1 VLELR
6 DRELGRQPVLYE
18 LRDEARLVSSDP
30 RIGTQIGDYRIE
42 RLLGRGG
49 MSVVYLSE
57 HVRLKRKAAL
67 KVLSPELAEDPTFR
81 ARFVSEWERLAQL
94 DHPNIIPVFEA
105 GEADGLLYIAMRYVR
120 TTDLKGLIEQEGHL
134 DPERAVRIIAQTA
147 SALDAAHEQDLV
159 HRDVK
164 PANILVAIGAGPEGT
179 DHVYLSDFG
188 LTKHTQ
194 SRSGLTQ
201 TGHFMGTIDYVAPE
215 QISGKGVDGRTDQ
228 YALACVLYQCLTGEV
243 PFPREEDTA
252 ALFAH
257 LQDAPPRATEHRP
270 ELPSGIDDVIARA
283 LSKAKEDRFD
293 SCADFAR
300 AARAALSVAA
310 STTMA
315 AAPISGTVLASP
327 PVTGDVTEPADGADL
342 PSAPSIQSPPP
353 PVVEPL
359 PVAAGGPGPA
369 HAEARRPS
377 SQKWIAAG
385 VVLLVLGAGVLV
397 FTLTG
402 GDDGGGGGGGTG
414 GTGETGS
421 QSQGVLL
428 FDDFG
433 DPSTGWEETSANGV
447 TQGYV
452 DGRYQVSFDL
462 AAQPGVFA
470 IAKGGADAISSGNVG
485 VSARI
490 TLLSESESRRDG
502 FGLACRV
509 GSGGAYYFIVSS
521 TGGWS
526 IQELEAGHRNPKVLL
541 DSQGQQPVPI
551 QDVNRMEIT
560 CTGSANGP
568 ARLTLTVNGTEVP
581 VVTDDTPLPPGSVG
595 MAVAGP
601 TIDPPAGLSVAF
613 DGFRVEDLSALD
625 VPSG

>member
-1 VLELR
+1 
-6 DRELGRQPVLYE
+6 
-18 LRDEARLVSSDP
+18 
-30 RIGTQIGDYRIE
+30 
-42 RLLGRGG
+42 
-49 MSVVYLSE
+49 MSVVYLAE

-67 KVLSPELAEDPTFR
+67 KLLSPELAEDPTFR

-134 DPERAVRIIAQTA
+134 DPERAIRIIAQTA

-179 DHVYLSDFG
+179 DHAYLSDFG

-243 PFPREEDTA
+243 PFPRDEETA

-270 ELPSGIDDVIARA
+270 ELPSGIDDVIGRA

-300 AARAALSVAA
+300 AARAALNVSG
-310 STTMA
+310 STMTA
-315 AAPISGTVLASP
+315 AAPISGTVLAAP
-327 PVTGDVTEPADGADL
+327 PATGNVTEPAGGTGL

-353 PVVEPL
+353 PVVD
-359 PVAAGGPGPA
+359 PVPAAAAGPGPD
-369 HAEARRPS
+369 EAKRPS
-377 SQKWIAAG
+377 SQTWIAAG
-385 VVLLVLGAGVLV
+385 VVLLVLGAGVLA
-397 FTLTG
+397 FTLGG
-402 GDDGGGGGGGTG
+402 GDDGDGGDDGGTG
-414 GTGETGS
+414 GTGQTGS
-421 QSQGVLL
+421 QAQGALL

-433 DPSTGWEETSANGV
+433 DPSTGWEETSANGL

-452 DGRYQVSFDL
+452 DGRYQVSFDQ

-470 IAKGGADAISSGNVG
+470 IPKGGADAISSGNVG

-490 TLLSESESRRDG
+490 TLLSESQSRRDG

-526 IQELEAGHRNPKVLL
+526 IQELEEGHRNPKVLL
-541 DSQGQQPVPI
+541 DSEGQQPVPI

-560 CTGSANGP
+560 CTGSANAP

-613 DGFRVEDLSALD
+613 DDFRVEDLSVLD

>member
-1 VLELR
+1 M
-6 DRELGRQPVLYE
+6 
-18 LRDEARLVSSDP
+18 SSDP

-42 RLLGRGG
+42 RFLGRGG

-67 KVLSPELAEDPTFR
+67 KLLSPDLAEDPTFR

-120 TTDLKGLIEQEGHL
+120 TTDLKGLIEQEGRL
-134 DPERAVRIIAQTA
+134 DPKRAIRIVAQTA

-243 PFPREEDTA
+243 PFPREEETA

-257 LQDAPPRATEHRP
+257 MQDTPPRATEHRP
-270 ELPSGIDDVIARA
+270 DLPSAIDDVIARG

-293 SCADFAR
+293 SCTDLAR
-300 AARAALSVAA
+300 AARAALNVAGSA
-310 STTMA
+310 MLTPPGPVSA
-315 AAPISGTVLASP
+315 TVFAVPPSP
-327 PVTGDVTEPADGADL
+327 AGLTGAGRGADL
-342 PSAPSIQSPPP
+342 PSAPSIETPSAPPVAPTPPP
-353 PVVEPL
+353 
-359 PVAAGGPGPA
+359 AGGTAPAPIGPG
-369 HAEARRPS
+369 RPS
-377 SQKWIAAG
+377 SQKWIAVG
-385 VVLLVLGAGVLV
+385 VVVLVLVVGVFAFTQLGGDGDGGDGATG
-397 FTLTG
+397 LTG
-402 GDDGGGGGGGTG
+402 N
-414 GTGETGS
+414 GS
-421 QSQGVLL
+421 QSVLL

-433 DPSTGWEETSANGV
+433 DPSTGWETVSSGGV
-447 TQGYV
+447 TQQYV
-452 DGRYQVSFDL
+452 DGRYQISFGQ
-462 AAQPGVFA
+462 AAPPGVFA
-470 IAKGGADAISSGNVG
+470 VATGGSQAISSDNVG
-485 VSARI
+485 VSARA
-490 TLLSESESRRDG
+490 TLLSASQSQRDG
-502 FGLACRV
+502 FGLSCRS
-509 GSGGAYYFIVSS
+509 GSGGAYYFIISS
-521 TGGWS
+521 SGGWS
-526 IQELEAGHRNPKVLL
+526 IQELETGHRNPKVLL
-541 DSQGQQPVPI
+541 DSQGRQPVPI
-551 QDVNRMEIT
+551 QDVNLIEIT
-560 CTGSANGP
+560 CTGSVDGP

-581 VVTDDTPLPPGSVG
+581 TVTDDTPLPSGSVG

-613 DGFRVEDLSALD
+613 DDFRVEDLSVLD

>member
-1 VLELR
+1 
-6 DRELGRQPVLYE
+6 
-18 LRDEARLVSSDP
+18 VSSDP

-81 ARFVSEWERLAQL
+81 ARFVSESERLAQL

-120 TTDLKGLIEQEGHL
+120 TTDLKGLIEQVGHL

-243 PFPREEDTA
+243 PFPRDEETA

-257 LQDAPPRATEHRP
+257 LQDSPPRATEHRP
-270 ELPSGIDDVIARA
+270 ELPPGIDDVIARA

-300 AARAALSVAA
+300 AARAALNVAA

-327 PVTGDVTEPADGADL
+327 PVAGDVTVPAGGTDL

-353 PVVEPL
+353 PVVVPL
-359 PVAAGGPGPA
+359 PAAAGGPGPA
-369 HAEARRPS
+369 HPQAKRPS

-385 VVLLVLGAGVLV
+385 VVLLVLGAGVFA

-402 GDDGGGGGGGTG
+402 GDDGGGGGGG
-414 GTGETGS
+414 GTGSTGQTGS
-421 QSQGVLL
+421 KSQGVLL

-452 DGRYQVSFDL
+452 DGRYQVSFDQ

-470 IAKGGADAISSGNVG
+470 VAKGGADAISSGNVG

-509 GSGGAYYFIVSS
+509 GSSGAYYFIVSS

-541 DSQGQQPVPI
+541 DSEGQQPVPI

-560 CTGSANGP
+560 CTGSAEGP

-613 DGFRVEDLSALD
+613 DDFRVEDLSALD

>member
-1 VLELR
+1 M
-6 DRELGRQPVLYE
+6 
-18 LRDEARLVSSDP
+18 SSDP

-67 KVLSPELAEDPTFR
+67 KLLSPELAEDPTFR
-81 ARFVSEWERLAQL
+81 ARFVSESERLAQL

-243 PFPREEDTA
+243 PFPRDEETA

-270 ELPSGIDDVIARA
+270 ELPAGIDDVIGRA
-283 LSKAKEDRFD
+283 LSKAKEDRYD

-300 AARAALSVAA
+300 AARAALNVAG
-310 STTMA
+310 STITA
-315 AAPISGTVLASP
+315 AAPISGTVLAAP
-327 PVTGDVTEPADGADL
+327 PPTGDVTEPAGETGL
-342 PSAPSIQSPPP
+342 PSPPPIQSPPP
-353 PVVEPL
+353 PVVEPAL
-359 PVAAGGPGPA
+359 AAAAGPGPTKA
-369 HAEARRPS
+369 KRPS
-377 SQKWIAAG
+377 SQKWIASG
-385 VVLLVLGAGVLV
+385 VVLLILGAGVLAL
-397 FTLTG
+397 TLGG
-402 GDDGGGGGGGTG
+402 GDDGGGSGDGGTG
-414 GTGETGS
+414 QTGNQS
-421 QSQGVLL
+421 QSVLL

-433 DPSTGWEETSANGV
+433 DPGTGWEEVSSGGV

-452 DGRYQVSFDL
+452 DGRYQVSFDQE
-462 AAQPGVFA
+462 APPGVFA
-470 IAKGGADAISSGNVG
+470 VAKDGAQSISSGNVG
-485 VSARI
+485 VSATI
-490 TLLSESESRRDG
+490 TLLSESQSRRDG

-541 DSQGQQPVPI
+541 DSQDQQPVPI

-568 ARLTLTVNGTEVP
+568 ARLTLTVNGTQVP
-581 VVTDDTPLPPGSVG
+581 VVPDHTPLPPGSVG

-613 DGFRVEDLSALD
+613 DDFRVEDLSVLV

>member
-1 VLELR
+1 
-6 DRELGRQPVLYE
+6 
-18 LRDEARLVSSDP
+18 VSSDP

-42 RLLGRGG
+42 RLIGRGG

-67 KVLSPELAEDPTFR
+67 KLLSPELAEDPTFR

-105 GEADGLLYIAMRYVR
+105 GETDGLLYIAMRYVR

-134 DPERAVRIIAQTA
+134 DPDRAVRIIAQTA

-243 PFPREEDTA
+243 PFPRDEDTA

-257 LQDAPPRATEHRP
+257 LQDAPPRTTEHRP
-270 ELPSGIDDVIARA
+270 ELPSGIDDVIGRA
-283 LSKAKEDRFD
+283 MSKAKEDRFD

-300 AARAALSVAA
+300 AARAALNVAG
-310 STTMA
+310 STMMP
-315 AAPISGTVLASP
+315 APAISETVMASP
-327 PVTGDVTEPADGADL
+327 PGATGVFEGTRGADL
-342 PSAPSIQSPPP
+342 PSAPSIERPPPLVVAPAPSVAGSGPPP
-353 PVVEPL
+353 PR
-359 PVAAGGPGPA
+359 AG
-369 HAEARRPS
+369 RPS
-377 SQKWIAAG
+377 NQKWIAAG
-385 VVLLVLGAGVLV
+385 VVLLVVAAGAFVVTQL
-397 FTLTG
+397 G
-402 GDDGGGGGGGTG
+402 GDEGDGDGGTG
-414 GTGETGS
+414 TIGSTGD
-421 QSQGVLL
+421 VLL
-428 FDDFG
+428 FDDFE
-433 DPSTGWEETSANGV
+433 DPSTGWENVSSGGV
-447 TQGYV
+447 TQQYV
-452 DGRYQVSFDL
+452 DGTYQIRFGDD
-462 AAQPGVFA
+462 APPGVFA
-470 IAKGGADAISSGNVG
+470 VATGGSTFTPTGNER
-485 VSARI
+485 VSVQA
-490 TLLSESESRRDG
+490 TVLGESQSKRDG
-502 FGLACRV
+502 FGVSCRA
-509 GSGGAYYFIVSS
+509 SASSAYYFIVSTS
-521 TGGWS
+521 GGWS
-526 IQELEAGHRNPKVLL
+526 IQKLEADKEHPKVLL
-541 DSQGQQPVPI
+541 DSTDQSPVPI
-551 QDVNRMEIT
+551 SSVNEIQAD
-560 CTGSANGP
+560 CTGGLSGP
-568 ARLTLTVNGTEVP
+568 VTLTLTVNGNLLP
-581 VVTDDTPLPPGSVG
+581 SVVDDASPLPAGGAG

-601 TIDPPAGLSVAF
+601 TIDPPAGLAVAF
-613 DGFRVEDLSALD
+613 DGFRVEDLSGLD

>member
-6 DRELGRQPVLYE
+6 DRELGGQPVLYQ
-18 LRDEARLVSSDP
+18 LRNEARLVSSDP

-67 KVLSPELAEDPTFR
+67 KLLSPELAEDPTFR

-194 SRSGLTQ
+194 SQSGLTQ

-243 PFPREEDTA
+243 PFPREEETA

-257 LQDAPPRATEHRP
+257 LQDAAPRATEHRP
-270 ELPSGIDDVIARA
+270 ELPSGIDDVIGRA

-300 AARAALSVAA
+300 AARAALNVAG
-310 STTMA
+310 STTRA
-315 AAPISGTVLASP
+315 AAPISGTVLAAP
-327 PVTGDVTEPADGADL
+327 PPTGDVIETAGETGL

-353 PVVEPL
+353 LVVEPV
-359 PVAAGGPGPA
+359 PAAAAGPGPA
-369 HAEARRPS
+369 DPKMKRPS

-385 VVLLVLGAGVLV
+385 VVFLVLGAGVLA

-402 GDDGGGGGGGTG
+402 GDDGGGAGDGGTG
-414 GTGETGS
+414 QSGS

-433 DPSTGWEETSANGV
+433 DPSTGWEEVSSGGV
-447 TQGYV
+447 TAGYV
-452 DGRYQVSFDL
+452 DGRYQVSFGE
-462 AAQPGVFA
+462 AASPGVFA

-490 TLLSESESRRDG
+490 TLLSESQSRRDG

-541 DSQGQQPVPI
+541 DSEGQQPVPI
-551 QDVNRMEIT
+551 QDVNLLEIT
-560 CTGSANGP
+560 CTGSASGP

-613 DGFRVEDLSALD
+613 DDFRVEDLSVLD